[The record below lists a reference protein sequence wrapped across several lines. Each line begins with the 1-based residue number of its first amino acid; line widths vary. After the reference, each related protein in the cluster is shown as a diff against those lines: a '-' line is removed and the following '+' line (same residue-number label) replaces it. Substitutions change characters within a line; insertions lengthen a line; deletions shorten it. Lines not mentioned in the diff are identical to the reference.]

1 MKNVPNILSV
11 IRAIL
16 AIAVL
21 VLIVVID
28 PATNRLAFIFG
39 PGLLFLIA
47 ALTDTLDGQIAR
59 RKNLVSDFGKF
70 IDPIADKILTTFA
83 VLGFLFIDADQ
94 GGYILLVNMA
104 VTLLREFSVASLR
117 MMAAK
122 NGVVIA
128 ADWAGKVKTVLQMVA
143 IGGYF
148 FFVATPYIWIAQI
161 LMLAADV
168 MTVVSG
174 ALYIKNYFQSA
185 KS

>member
-1 MKNVPNILSV
+1 MKHVPNILSV
-11 IRAIL
+11 IRAVL

-21 VLIVVID
+21 VLIVMID
-28 PATNRLAFIFG
+28 PKEQYLAFVFG

-47 ALTDTLDGQIAR
+47 SLTDMLDGQIAR
-59 RKNLVSDFGKF
+59 RKHLVSDFGKF
-70 IDPIADKILTTFA
+70 IDPIADKILTAFA
-83 VLGFLFIDADQ
+83 ILGFLFIDADC
-94 GGYILLVNMA
+94 GGYILLINLA
-104 VTLLREFSVASLR
+104 ITLLREFSIASLR

-148 FFVATPYIWIAQI
+148 FFTGTDLIWIAQV
-161 LMLAADV
+161 LMLAATV

-174 ALYIKNYFQSA
+174 GLYIKNYFRAA

>member
-21 VLIVVID
+21 VLIVAID
-28 PATNRLAFIFG
+28 PEVNRMAFIFG
-39 PGLLFLIA
+39 AGLLFLIA

-70 IDPIADKILTTFA
+70 IDPIADKILTAFA
-83 VLGFLFIDADQ
+83 ILGFLFIDADQ
-94 GGYILLVNMA
+94 GGYMLLINLA
-104 VTLLREFSVASLR
+104 VTLLREFSIASLR

-148 FFVATPYIWIAQI
+148 FFTATPYLWIAQV
-161 LMLAADV
+161 LMLAATL

-174 ALYIKNYFQSA
+174 ALYIKNYFTAA

>member
-11 IRAIL
+11 IRALL
-16 AIAVL
+16 AIVVL
-21 VLIVVID
+21 VLIVAID
-28 PATNRLAFIFG
+28 PTANRLAFLFG
-39 PGLLFLIA
+39 AGLLFLIA

-70 IDPIADKILTTFA
+70 IDPIADKILTAFA
-83 VLGFLFIDADQ
+83 ILGFLFIDADE
-94 GGYILLVNMA
+94 GGYVLLINLA

-128 ADWAGKVKTVLQMVA
+128 ADRAGKVKTVLQMMA

-148 FFVATPYIWIAQI
+148 FFIATPYLWIGQV
-161 LMLAADV
+161 LMLAATI

-174 ALYIKNYFQSA
+174 ALYIKNYFTAA

>member
-1 MKNVPNILSV
+1 MKHVPNILSV

-21 VLIVVID
+21 VLIVVIN
-28 PATNRLAFIFG
+28 PAQNRLAFIFG

-47 ALTDTLDGQIAR
+47 ALTDMLDGQIAR
-59 RKNLVSDFGKF
+59 RKKLVSDFGKF
-70 IDPIADKILTTFA
+70 IAPIADKILTAFA
-83 VLGFLFIDADQ
+83 ILGFLFINADC
-94 GGYILLVNMA
+94 GGYILLINLS
-104 VTLLREFSVASLR
+104 VTLLREFSIASLR

-148 FFVATPYIWIAQI
+148 FFTGTDFIWIGQV
-161 LMLAADV
+161 LMLAATV

-174 ALYIKNYFQSA
+174 GLYIKNYFQSA